1 MLNPIKRI
9 IGDFQ
14 KPKEPIYYTSLFQ
27 SCGIGEYYLKEN
39 LGNQKNYPKGGCY
52 GHFITLFLRILVC
65 FRTS

>member
-1 MLNPIKRI
+1 MGLALPLCPRSAFRLTGVLPSASRPCRTHDI
-9 IGDFQ
+9 
-14 KPKEPIYYTSLFQ
+14 
-27 SCGIGEYYLKEN
+27 N